1 MKWVLLFLSCIFI
14 CGTADAADWVQYA
27 ANDEYALYYDKS
39 SIETTDENNKL
50 VSIKTL
56 YTIPRKHPKKSAYVQ
71 SVISVSEID
80 CGKKQYRPLLLT
92 LYLTGGATDS
102 GHTNAKW
109 HSITPEMPVAKLHKI
124 ICVK

>member
-1 MKWVLLFLSCIFI
+1 MILSCIFI
-14 CGTADAADWVQYA
+14 YGTANAADWVQYA
-27 ANDEYALYYDKS
+27 ANDEFALYYDKS

-56 YTIPRKHPKKSAYVQ
+56 YAIPRKHPKKSAYVQ
-71 SVISVSEID
+71 SVVSVSEID

-92 LYLTGGATDS
+92 LFLKGGTIDS

-109 HSITPEMPVAKLHKI
+109 HTITPEMPVAKLHKI
-124 ICVK
+124 ICTK